1 MITIA
6 YHDSTG
12 ETEKQDRWA
21 ERLSQRL
28 GPVRLVALS
37 SAEAEQADI
46 ALVWS
51 PPPGRL
57 RQLGALKLIVSLGQG
72 VDHLFSDPHL
82 PDDVPVVRLVDPNMS
97 HALSQWVCLV
107 LLDYLRDGPAYR
119 KAAAERRFDSL
130 PQRHTE
136 GLPVA
141 VYGLGAI
148 GAVIAD
154 RLAALGFA
162 VQGWSRQP
170 RDLGPSVQ
178 TFHGPDGFRQM
189 LSACAVHICILP
201 LTAETEGLF
210 DANSFAQMPAGSYF
224 INGGRGRQV
233 NETDLL
239 DAVQSGHLDGAALD
253 VFAVEP
259 LPEAHPFWA
268 EDRISIWPHVAAQT
282 NPDTAADQVSRAI
295 QAVLDGGVPDHVVNK
310 ARGY

>member
-12 ETEKQDRWA
+12 ETEKQNRWA
-21 ERLSQRL
+21 ERLSHRL
-28 GPVRLVALS
+28 GPVRLVALTS
-37 SAEAEQADI
+37 TEAEQAEI

-57 RQLGALKLIVSLGQG
+57 RQLGSLKLIVSLGQG
-72 VDHLFSDPHL
+72 VDHLLRDPHL

-97 HALSQWVCLV
+97 HALSQWVVLV

-119 KAAAERRFDSL
+119 QAAVDRRFDSL

-148 GAVIAD
+148 GAVIAK
-154 RLAALGFA
+154 RLAGLGFA

-170 RDLGPSVQ
+170 RDMGPDIQ
-178 TFHGPDGFRQM
+178 TFHGTDGLNQM
-189 LSACAVHICILP
+189 LSACMVHICILP

-210 DANSFAQMPAGSYF
+210 DAGRFAQMPAGSYF

-233 NETDLL
+233 NEDDLL
-239 DAVQSGHLDGAALD
+239 EAVRSGHLEGAALD

-268 EDRISIWPHVAAQT
+268 EDRISVWPHVAAQT

-295 QAVLDGGVPDHVVNK
+295 RTVLDGGVPDNVIDK
-310 ARGY
+310 DRGY